1 MKFNRLRMKNFKR
14 FAGNHSIPLSGDGTV
29 TVIAAE
35 NGVGK
40 TTILDAFFLCLH
52 GKKGMKLRKKN
63 TAFQF
68 EDWLANAFSSQATA
82 AGGYGE
88 IAVSLDCLDDNDQTF
103 SIHRS
108 FWIEFENKSVTEEVT
123 LHIDGSILRLEPGEK
138 KEHVVQAWID
148 AMLTPSL
155 AQRFLL
161 DGEEFGQLDMSH
173 LSEAMKT
180 GLDDLLGQG
189 LLHRLTS
196 HLGSVKRKTVSDM
209 APANE
214 RESLEMLMES
224 SEEHSV
230 ELQSKQKLVAEMRAE
245 LTEQETIQTDLQHQ
259 LQAKAAKDGAEL
271 GQLRIQHAV
280 HASEMASLRKTG
292 LDYLVNQV
300 PFIVGGLANNLEEL
314 GLTEA
319 SETIR
324 SRGIEE
330 KVLETLE
337 EVLSSLDPSLSKEDQ
352 TRILSSSEDRL
363 QRSHEQT
370 PSAFRFLN
378 EELLNQLLTK
388 REMLQLDNTEPIT
401 EFFANASSMVQQGR
415 DLTSQ
420 LSQASKRMGLT
431 EIADSLGLTA
441 TRIGE
446 LQTLIALEQGNI
458 DSILA
463 EQDEIDLRVEAL
475 KASTSAD
482 SMHRRSLELI
492 QSLLPILEE
501 YRIRS
506 RKNLAEPLQDAFSEG
521 FKMLSRKSER
531 VQSITIDP
539 DEYTVDISLQGFEGN
554 WLRRDLSA
562 TERQHVGLSLL
573 YAMRK
578 LSNRPI
584 PVVVDTPTSRMDSR
598 HKGYSVRTFYPN
610 LSHQVIVLATSDDL
624 AGGLYTE
631 LRDSG
636 DLAQQI
642 LLQESNDSNEIEVI
656 ETNLETFFEVDS

>member
-1 MKFNRLRMKNFKR
+1 
-14 FAGNHSIPLSGDGTV
+14 
-29 TVIAAE
+29 
-35 NGVGK
+35 
-40 TTILDAFFLCLH
+40 
-52 GKKGMKLRKKN
+52 
-63 TAFQF
+63 
-68 EDWLANAFSSQATA
+68 
-82 AGGYGE
+82 
-88 IAVSLDCLDDNDQTF
+88 
-103 SIHRS
+103 
-108 FWIEFENKSVTEEVT
+108 
-123 LHIDGSILRLEPGEK
+123 
-138 KEHVVQAWID
+138 
-148 AMLTPSL
+148 
-155 AQRFLL
+155 
-161 DGEEFGQLDMSH
+161 
-173 LSEAMKT
+173 
-180 GLDDLLGQG
+180 
-189 LLHRLTS
+189 
-196 HLGSVKRKTVSDM
+196 
-209 APANE
+209 
-214 RESLEMLMES
+214 
-224 SEEHSV
+224 
-230 ELQSKQKLVAEMRAE
+230 
-245 LTEQETIQTDLQHQ
+245 
-259 LQAKAAKDGAEL
+259 
-271 GQLRIQHAV
+271 
-280 HASEMASLRKTG
+280 
-292 LDYLVNQV
+292 
-300 PFIVGGLANNLEEL
+300 
-314 GLTEA
+314 
-319 SETIR
+319 
-324 SRGIEE
+324 
-330 KVLETLE
+330 
-337 EVLSSLDPSLSKEDQ
+337 
-352 TRILSSSEDRL
+352 
-363 QRSHEQT
+363 
-370 PSAFRFLN
+370 
-378 EELLNQLLTK
+378 
-388 REMLQLDNTEPIT
+388 MLQLDNTQPIT
-401 EFFANASSMVQQGR
+401 EFFANASTMVQQGR

-463 EQDEIDLRVEAL
+463 EQEEIDHRVEAL

-636 DLAQQI
+636 DLAQQV